1 MMNKEK
7 RFDKICRDIK
17 SIKIQ
22 GARNVALAGLEA
34 YKLNQGEA
42 SKRLISSLRPT
53 EPFLINV
60 LRQADNL
67 AIKDLKAKLKTN
79 QQIINQETYKLIKND
94 DVIFTHCHSST
105 VVPALIYAKKKGKKF
120 QVYLTETRPLF
131 QGRKTA
137 YELKKAG
144 IKVTMF
150 VDSAGYIALT
160 SCQGTRKTDLV
171 LLGADAVT
179 KKGTINKIGSGMFS
193 KLAYSEKIPV
203 YILADSMKYIKKVKM
218 EKRQPEEVWASRK
231 IRIFNGAF
239 ELIKRKYIK
248 GVISEYGLLTYGKFC
263 KQAKKNYEGFSR

>member
-1 MMNKEK
+1 MDKQK
-7 RFDKICRDIK
+7 RFNQICRDIK
-17 SIKIQ
+17 SVKIQ

-34 YKLNQGEA
+34 YKLNPGEA
-42 SKRLISSLRPT
+42 SKKLISSLRPT

-60 LRQADNL
+60 LRQADSL
-67 AIKDLKAKLKTN
+67 TIKDLKAKIKAN
-79 QQIINQETYKLIKND
+79 QQIMNQETCKIVKDND
-94 DVIFTHCHSST
+94 VVFTHCHSSS
-105 VVPALIYAKKKGKKF
+105 VIGALIYAKKKGKKF
-120 QVYLTETRPLF
+120 EVYLTETRPLF

-137 YELKKAG
+137 SELKKAG

-150 VDSAGYIALT
+150 IDSAGYIALT
-160 SCQGTRKTDLV
+160 SCQWTRKTDLV

-193 KLAYSEKIPV
+193 KLAYYEKIPV

-218 EKRQPEEVWASRK
+218 EKRQPEEVWSSRK

-248 GVISEYGLLTYGKFC
+248 GVISEYGFLIYRKFC
-263 KQAKKNYEGFSR
+263 KQAKKNYK